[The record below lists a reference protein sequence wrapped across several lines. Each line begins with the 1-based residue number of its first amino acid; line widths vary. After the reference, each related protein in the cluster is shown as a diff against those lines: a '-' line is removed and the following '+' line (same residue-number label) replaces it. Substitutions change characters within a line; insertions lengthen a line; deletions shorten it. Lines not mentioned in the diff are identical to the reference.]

1 MAEGFVYLL
10 RNEAMP
16 GFVKIGLTELSVE
29 QRIRQLNNNTSVP
42 LPFEEYFAARVPD
55 CQRLERT
62 LHFVFGE
69 KRVNPNREFFR
80 IDPDL
85 AKAIIE
91 LVAIQELPTVTDHEL
106 PAQVKVEIEATRRA
120 RGQRSSFDRLGL
132 KPGAELTFSKDPGVT
147 CVITGP
153 RTVMFEGEELSPSAA
168 ALRAINAMGYN
179 WSTVSG
185 YEYWTYLGHKLV
197 DLAPSIEA
205 SETDEE
211 PPAWSS

>member
-29 QRIRQLNNNTSVP
+29 QRIRQLNNTSVP

-55 CQRLERT
+55 CQALERT

-85 AKAIIE
+85 AKGLCQAK
-91 LVAIQELPTVTDHEL
+91 L
-106 PAQVKVEIEATRRA
+106 
-120 RGQRSSFDRLGL
+120 LGA
-132 KPGAELTFSKDPGVT
+132 G
-147 CVITGP
+147 
-153 RTVMFEGEELSPSAA
+153 
-168 ALRAINAMGYN
+168 
-179 WSTVSG
+179 
-185 YEYWTYLGHKLV
+185 
-197 DLAPSIEA
+197 
-205 SETDEE
+205 
-211 PPAWSS
+211 